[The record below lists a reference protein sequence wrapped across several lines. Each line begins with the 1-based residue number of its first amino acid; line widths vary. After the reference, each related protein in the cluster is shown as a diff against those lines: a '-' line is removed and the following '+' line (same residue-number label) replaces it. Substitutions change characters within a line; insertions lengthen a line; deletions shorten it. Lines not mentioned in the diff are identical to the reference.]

1 MTHNNILYET
11 IPVARMGV
19 RKNSDKVK
27 FSNEVVVATDYSCFA
42 YMLEEYISY
51 GVTSNVLPGSAPEI
65 PFVKQLPELLTKRL
79 KILDDQNEIE
89 AVARI
94 LFGLRREFNI
104 ELDEENNSL
113 SFPKDVSPTIR
124 NRISQI
130 HLDVK
135 RLALGFNHG
144 LNVELNT
151 VNSANNFRQLRKI
164 TKDTK
169 TRVIMSQFEGILSRY
184 ETGSFGSIISK
195 DNSPRDL
202 ISIFDR
208 FLNDPD
214 YITFSQLVSKLNE
227 AETRESALLEVRELA
242 RRLSSSR
249 FVVATWDYI
258 TKILKVWPG
267 IPLPESKDLA
277 GIISGRTIPATVDLT
292 EPRSRALENWLS
304 YAKQNP
310 PLGRDGRQLE
320 GVQWLPPLSS
330 MRVEGPGSFFTL
342 GTVGELL
349 QALEAEVKLSAASD
363 PSDSRQSVNSE

>member
-1 MTHNNILYET
+1 M
-11 IPVARMGV
+11 
-19 RKNSDKVK
+19 
-27 FSNEVVVATDYSCFA
+27 
-42 YMLEEYISY
+42 
-51 GVTSNVLPGSAPEI
+51 
-65 PFVKQLPELLTKRL
+65 
-79 KILDDQNEIE
+79 
-89 AVARI
+89 
-94 LFGLRREFNI
+94 
-104 ELDEENNSL
+104 
-113 SFPKDVSPTIR
+113 
-124 NRISQI
+124 
-130 HLDVK
+130 
-135 RLALGFNHG
+135 
-144 LNVELNT
+144 
-151 VNSANNFRQLRKI
+151 
-164 TKDTK
+164 
-169 TRVIMSQFEGILSRY
+169 
-184 ETGSFGSIISK
+184 
-195 DNSPRDL
+195 
-202 ISIFDR
+202 
-208 FLNDPD
+208 
-214 YITFSQLVSKLNE
+214 SKLNE

>member
-151 VNSANNFRQLRKI
+151 VNSAN
-164 TKDTK
+164 T
-169 TRVIMSQFEGILSRY
+169 
-184 ETGSFGSIISK
+184 FG
-195 DNSPRDL
+195 NSG
-202 ISIFDR
+202 
-208 FLNDPD
+208 
-214 YITFSQLVSKLNE
+214 K
-227 AETRESALLEVRELA
+227 
-242 RRLSSSR
+242 
-249 FVVATWDYI
+249 
-258 TKILKVWPG
+258 
-267 IPLPESKDLA
+267 
-277 GIISGRTIPATVDLT
+277 
-292 EPRSRALENWLS
+292 
-304 YAKQNP
+304 
-310 PLGRDGRQLE
+310 
-320 GVQWLPPLSS
+320 
-330 MRVEGPGSFFTL
+330 
-342 GTVGELL
+342 
-349 QALEAEVKLSAASD
+349 
-363 PSDSRQSVNSE
+363 